1 MVEGKANL
9 PDLAA
14 AGLVSCIESD
24 GVYREVAFA
33 SYHYT
38 RQLLLLHLEAKR
50 SILDAT
56 NHC

>member
-9 PDLAA
+9 PNLAE

-24 GVYREVAFA
+24 GVYREDAFA
-33 SYHYT
+33 SYHHT
-38 RQLLLLHLEAKR
+38 RQLLLHLEAQWG
-50 SILDAT
+50 ILDAT